1 MVKIAGDLVD
11 FDWSV
16 LIPLVGRELRK
27 VAASGAAQALVQ
39 VSIDD
44 AGITSLANDDAIAW
58 ADVRTIGQDAVMVD
72 DRRAAANATVDGAV
86 KLADLRGRKVV
97 TDSGELAGTIDGL
110 DFDPETGTIAHYI
123 VAGQSGGLF
132 RTAPRYQLP
141 PQAVA
146 AVGDG
151 LITVDARTIDFQR
164 APSPQSPPPSQ
175 S

>member
-1 MVKIAGDLVD
+1 MDVEQLRGRAVVSVQQAEKIGTVHDVLVD
-11 FDWSV
+11 TSAHRLAGLV
-16 LIPLVGRELRK
+16 LQGGLFRGGP
-27 VAASGAAQALVQ
+27 S
-39 VSIDD
+39 
-44 AGITSLANDDAIAW
+44 IAW

-141 PQAVA
+141 PKAVA

-164 APSPQSPPPSQ
+164 APQPEPPPAQ
-175 S
+175 H